1 MSLPTQSSN
10 CFHSL
15 VLVATSIVSAR
26 VSIFLILFDLQFLLP
41 HYCHCKV
48 PSRTFRSSLPS
59 TPVCSIRWLLPS
71 PRHSIRSLRWTML
84 LSIASSNRVWH
95 SVFLLSP
102 RILLLIS
109 LSANTLRDQNHN
121 VSWSP
126 LIAFADNK
134 HWPLVVFQQD
144 TFLTSLGLS
153 CRFRSVSSSFLS
165 VTSHIHSNLLGLEQ
179 EIGLSSPGF
188 WTTWFVLPSPVEVQP
203 MPAHHHSSSS
213 LLVC

>member
-1 MSLPTQSSN
+1 MSAIFWCVPTDTI
-10 CFHSL
+10 FRLFSL
-15 VLVATSIVSAR
+15 TRACSHKYR
-26 VSIFLILFDLQFLLP
+26 VCTCLNFPNPLRLA
-41 HYCHCKV
+41 V
-48 PSRTFRSSLPS
+48 PLAATFRSSLPS
-59 TPVCSIRWLLPS
+59 TPWCSIRWLLPS
-71 PRHSIRSLRWTML
+71 PRHSIHSLRSTVL

-102 RILLLIS
+102 QILSLIS

-153 CRFRSVSSSFLS
+153 CRFRSVPSSFLS

-203 MPAHHHSSSS
+203 MPARHHSSSF